1 MARREPIEGKAQVEN
16 RPRPRATLRDVAR
29 MAGVS
34 HQTVSNYINGR
45 VDQMSTATQH
55 KLERVMRDLE
65 YHPNRAARGLRSA
78 RSETL
83 GFLVVDDAAHFLAD
97 PMTDLF
103 LAGLGDVLRERE
115 YSLLVHSVSS
125 ETMVEPLLAPVHER
139 RLDGAVFLLS
149 GPQEERSRWFTTL
162 SELDIPILLLQEH
175 SGGGFPAVSAEDRR
189 GGRGLCEHLI
199 RSGHTRIAFITA
211 ERHWSAI
218 EERLEGFLDAHRA
231 AGLEH
236 DPRYIRWQGDFDPLD
251 GAAITDELLALEPR
265 PSAVLCGN
273 DLIALGVVKAAR
285 ERGLRIPADLAVTGF
300 DDFNFAVAAHPPLT
314 TVRIPGYEMGRYAA
328 VELLEAAADGRPPV
342 GKRFPTE
349 VCIRQS
355 A

>member
-1 MARREPIEGKAQVEN
+1 MARRVPADPH
-16 RPRPRATLRDVAR
+16 PRPRATLRDVAR
-29 MAGVS
+29 IAGVS
-34 HQTVSNYINGR
+34 HQTISNYINGR
-45 VDQMSTATQH
+45 VDQMSTATQGRV
-55 KLERVMRDLE
+55 ERAMRDLD

-78 RSETL
+78 RTATL

-115 YSLLVHSVSS
+115 YSLVVHSVTS
-125 ETMVEPLLAPVHER
+125 ETMVEPLLAPVRER
-139 RLDGAVFLLS
+139 RLDGAVVLLS
-149 GPQEERSRWFTTL
+149 GPQEERAKLFTAL
-162 SELDIPILLLQEH
+162 GDLDVPVLLLQEH
-175 SGGGFPAVSAEDRR
+175 SGGDFPAVSAEDRKGSR
-189 GGRGLCEHLI
+189 ALCEHLI
-199 RSGHTRIAFITA
+199 RSGHTRIAFVTA

-218 EERLEGFLDAHRA
+218 EERLEGYLDAHRA
-231 AGLEH
+231 AGLDH
-236 DPRYIRWQGDFDPLD
+236 DPRLVRWHGQFDPLD
-251 GAAITDELLALEPR
+251 AAAISSEVLALEPR
-265 PSAVLCGN
+265 PTAVLCGN
-273 DLIALGVVKAAR
+273 DLLALGVIKTAR
-285 ERGLRIPADLAVTGF
+285 ERGLRIPEDLAVTGF

-328 VELLEAAADGRPPV
+328 VELLEAAVERRRPV